1 MVSGRAGRQ
10 HYAEPMT
17 RNGQVAILGAGV
29 MGETLLSGLL
39 RAGRRP
45 EELLITE
52 RRQDRADELRERYG
66 VDVVTNIDAASK
78 ADTLVLV
85 VKPQDMPELLA
96 EISPA
101 VRTSQT
107 IVSLAAG
114 ITTGFIESR
123 LPDGVAVVRVM
134 PNTPALVDEGMA
146 AISRGAHCDES
157 QLVTAEG
164 LLSATGKVV
173 RVPEKQQDAVTAISG
188 SGPAYIFFVVESMIE
203 AGVHMGLPRST
214 ATELVVQTVVGSA
227 KLLRETGE
235 HPAVLRER
243 VTSPGGTTA
252 AAVRELEDHKVR
264 AAFLSAI
271 EAARNRS
278 RALAAE

>member
-1 MVSGRAGRQ
+1 
-10 HYAEPMT
+10 MT
-17 RNGQVAILGAGV
+17 VVAVLGAGV
-29 MGETLLSGLL
+29 MGETLVSGLL

-45 EELLITE
+45 EELLLAE
-52 RRQDRADELRERYG
+52 RRPERAAELHERYG
-66 VDVVTNIDAASK
+66 IQVVGNVDAARK

-85 VKPQDMPELLA
+85 VKPQDMGDVLDEVAPHL
-96 EISPA
+96 SGGTM
-101 VRTSQT
+101 V
-107 IVSLAAG
+107 VSLAAG

-123 LPDGVAVVRVM
+123 LPSGTPVVRVM

-146 AISRGAHCDES
+146 AISRGSSCDEPHLS
-157 QLVTAEG
+157 EVEE

-188 SGPAYIFFVVESMIE
+188 SGPAYLFFVVEAMIE
-203 AGVHMGLPRST
+203 AGVHLGLPRST
-214 ATELVVQTVVGSA
+214 ASELVVQTVVGSA

-235 HPAVLRER
+235 HPTVLRER

-264 AAFLSAI
+264 AAFLSAM

-278 RALAAE
+278 RDLSAGEG

>member
-1 MVSGRAGRQ
+1 MSAK
-10 HYAEPMT
+10 
-17 RNGQVAILGAGV
+17 VAVLGAGV
-29 MGETLLSGLL
+29 MGETLLSGLI
-39 RAGRRP
+39 RAGWRP
-45 EELLITE
+45 EDLLITE
-52 RRQDRADELRERYG
+52 RREERAAELRERYG
-66 VDVVTNIDAASK
+66 VDVVSNLDAAK
-78 ADTLVLV
+78 RADTLVLV
-85 VKPQDMPELLA
+85 VKPQDMPDLLA
-96 EISPA
+96 EIAPA
-101 VRTSQT
+101 IGPTQT
-107 IVSLAAG
+107 VVSLAAG
-114 ITTGFIESR
+114 ITTGFVESR

-157 QLVTAEG
+157 HLELAER
-164 LLSATGKVV
+164 LLAATGRVV

-203 AGVHMGLPRST
+203 AGVHMGLPRGT
-214 ATELVVQTVVGSA
+214 ATDLVVQTVVGSA

-235 HPAVLRER
+235 HPTVLRER

-278 RALAAE
+278 RELAAE